1 MGKGG
6 FGAVFRA
13 QHRTW
18 GLEVAVKLV
27 NSCECPE
34 PLALAGGCLVWEAGR
49 RRRGRCMAGP
59 ECRREGSSQEGAR
72 LQPSP
77 ECRPAISREVKA
89 MASLCNNHVLPLL
102 GVTKKLEWE
111 YMSGPALVTQFMEN
125 GSLAVLLQPQCPR
138 PGPLL
143 CRLLQEL
150 VLGMCY
156 LNSQN
161 PMLLHRDL
169 KPPNVLLDSEL
180 HAKVSASITQ
190 PNPWTRSCPRAAPA
204 PPTGQRTCCS
214 PVF

>member
-1 MGKGG
+1 MWQGLSAEGKD
-6 FGAVFRA
+6 
-13 QHRTW
+13 
-18 GLEVAVKLV
+18 L
-27 NSCECPE
+27 P
-34 PLALAGGCLVWEAGR
+34 
-49 RRRGRCMAGP
+49 
-59 ECRREGSSQEGAR
+59 RRELDSKPLLSASR
-72 LQPSP
+72 
-77 ECRPAISREVKA
+77 RYREVKA

-111 YMSGPALVTQFMEN
+111 YVSGPALVTQFMEN

-143 CRLLQEL
+143 CHLLQEL

-156 LNSQN
+156 LHSQN